1 MDCFGLSNRGK
12 KLIRRPNRSIQRNC
26 PQCGIGFTVTYSHE
40 SKKYCSIQCYAEFRR
55 TLVGEK
61 AFNYGNRWSEQKK
74 KEIGDSRRA
83 CGLRGPKAPN
93 WKGGRIMDKG
103 GYIFL
108 MKEYLSP
115 EDQALFPENER
126 YIMEHRLVMARKL
139 KRPLKKREHVH
150 HINGV
155 KDDNG
160 EENLMVMDHSNHMS
174 KHANV
179 WKTMQRLL
187 AENRRLRE
195 IISENNDFLMEVA
208 S

>member
-1 MDCFGLSNRGK
+1 
-12 KLIRRPNRSIQRNC
+12 
-26 PQCGIGFTVTYSHE
+26 
-40 SKKYCSIQCYAEFRR
+40 
-55 TLVGEK
+55 
-61 AFNYGNRWSEQKK
+61 
-74 KEIGDSRRA
+74 
-83 CGLRGPKAPN
+83 
-93 WKGGRIMDKG
+93 
-103 GYIFL
+103 
-108 MKEYLSP
+108 
-115 EDQALFPENER
+115 
-126 YIMEHRLVMARKL
+126 
-139 KRPLKKREHVH
+139 
-150 HINGV
+150 V